1 LSKIRDVA
9 ALAGVS
15 TSTVSN
21 VLNGRANRMAAETL
35 ARVEAAIAELK
46 YRPNSTARQLKTGYT
61 PLIGLLVPSM
71 ANPMYG
77 FIAREIETL
86 AQERYG
92 FRIMIGNTYRD
103 KDKELRFFDDLLA
116 HGVRGVIIISSLI
129 DEQHVEAAAE
139 RGLVMVSYDRRATPN
154 MTSIVDHVTVDSF
167 ESARIATQHLIDMGH
182 RRLAFVTPAG
192 RTMSRNEKIAGF
204 MSAAKAAGLEAT
216 ARVVE
221 GTPVDEYG
229 DSMMSEV
236 GRAQAGLLARQA
248 DRPTGVIG
256 VNDLMAFG
264 LMAGFRDAGLAV
276 PEDVSVIGIDNV
288 FLSTLMHPA
297 MTSVRL
303 PVPEMAQVMVERV
316 MSRLADPSIARRSS
330 SFSPRWWRVIRSPNT
345 RPASADFLYRTRFLN
360 DNGFRQPPQRQTRA
374 LFRRPRHRR
383 AHGHCRRAF

>member
-1 LSKIRDVA
+1 VSKIRDVA
-9 ALAGVS
+9 SLAGVS

-103 KDKELRFFDDLLA
+103 KDKESRFFDDLLA

-154 MTSIVDHVTVDSF
+154 MSSIIDHVTVDSF

-204 MSAAKAAGLEAT
+204 TAAAKAAGLEAS

-236 GRAQAGLLARQA
+236 GRAQAGLLAQLPE
-248 DRPTGVIG
+248 RPTGVIG

-288 FLSTLMHPA
+288 FLSMLMHPA

-316 MSRLADPSIARRSS
+316 MSRLADPSIATQE
-330 SFSPRWWRVIRSPNT
+330 FI
-345 RPASADFLYRTRFLN
+345 F
-360 DNGFRQPPQRQTRA
+360 QPTLVSRDSVARCTPGKR
-374 LFRRPRHRR
+374 
-383 AHGHCRRAF
+383 

>member
-1 LSKIRDVA
+1 MSKIRDVA
-9 ALAGVS
+9 NLAGVS

-21 VLNGRANRMAAETL
+21 VLNGRSNRMAAETL
-35 ARVEAAIAELK
+35 ARVEAAIAKLK

-103 KDKELRFFDDLLA
+103 RDKETRFFDDLLA

-129 DEQHVEAAAE
+129 DEQHVEDAAE
-139 RGLVMVSYDRRATPN
+139 RGMVMVSYDRRATPN
-154 MTSIVDHVTVDSF
+154 MKSIVDHVTVDSF
-167 ESARIATQHLIDMGH
+167 ESARIATQHLIAQGH

-192 RTMSRNEKIAGF
+192 RTMSRHEKIAGF
-204 MSAAKAAGLEAT
+204 LAAAKNAGLEKSAK
-216 ARVVE
+216 VIE

-236 GRAQAGLLARQA
+236 GRMQASLLAKLS

-264 LMAGFRDAGLAV
+264 LMAGFRDAGLVV
-276 PEDVSVIGIDNV
+276 PQYVSVVGIDNV

-316 MSRLADPSIARRSS
+316 MSRLVDPTIATQEFIFQPTLIARDSVAPFHPDR
-330 SFSPRWWRVIRSPNT
+330 
-345 RPASADFLYRTRFLN
+345 
-360 DNGFRQPPQRQTRA
+360 
-374 LFRRPRHRR
+374 
-383 AHGHCRRAF
+383 

>member
-1 LSKIRDVA
+1 VSKIRDVA
-9 ALAGVS
+9 SLAGVS

-35 ARVEAAIAELK
+35 ARVEAAIAQLK

-103 KDKELRFFDDLLA
+103 RDKETRFFEDLLA
-116 HGVRGVIIISSLI
+116 HGVRGVITISSLI

-139 RGLVMVSYDRRATPN
+139 RGMVMVSYDRRATPN
-154 MTSIVDHVTVDSF
+154 MRSIVDHVTVDSF
-167 ESARIATQHLIDMGH
+167 ESARIATQHLIDLGH

-204 MSAAKAAGLEAT
+204 LSAAKAAGLEGS

-236 GRAQAGLLARQA
+236 GRAQACLLARLP

-276 PEDVSVIGIDNV
+276 PEDVSVVGIDNV

-316 MSRLADPSIARRSS
+316 MSRLADPSIETQEYIFQPTLVARDSVA
-330 SFSPRWWRVIRSPNT
+330 P
-345 RPASADFLYRTRFLN
+345 YRAGKR
-360 DNGFRQPPQRQTRA
+360 
-374 LFRRPRHRR
+374 
-383 AHGHCRRAF
+383 

>member
-1 LSKIRDVA
+1 MHTIQDVA
-9 ALAGVS
+9 REAGVS

-21 VLNGRANRMAAETL
+21 VLNGRSNRMAAETL
-35 ARVEAAIAELK
+35 QRVQSAIADLK
-46 YRPNSTARQLKTGYT
+46 YRPNTTARHLKTGHT

-77 FIAREIETL
+77 FIAREIEAL
-86 AQERYG
+86 AQERYN

-103 KDKELRFFDDLLA
+103 RDKENRFFDDLLS

-129 DEQHVEAAAE
+129 DEQHVESAAD

-154 MTSIVDHVTVDSF
+154 RRSIIDHVTVDSF
-167 ESARIATQHLIDMGH
+167 ESARIATQHLIDQGH
-182 RRLAFVTPAG
+182 QRLAFVTPSG

-204 MSAAKAAGLEAT
+204 LAAAKSAGLEKI

-236 GRAQAGLLARQA
+236 GRAQAVLLADQA

-264 LMAGFRDAGLAV
+264 LMAGFRDAGMAV
-276 PEDVSVIGIDNV
+276 PDDVSVIGIDNV

-303 PVPEMAQVMVERV
+303 PIPEMAQVMVERV
-316 MSRLADPSIARRSS
+316 MSRLADPTIPTQE
-330 SFSPRWWRVIRSPNT
+330 FIFQPTLVPRGSVAPLR
-345 RPASADFLYRTRFLN
+345 
-360 DNGFRQPPQRQTRA
+360 
-374 LFRRPRHRR
+374 
-383 AHGHCRRAF
+383 

>member
-1 LSKIRDVA
+1 VSKIRDVA
-9 ALAGVS
+9 SLAGVS

-139 RGLVMVSYDRRATPN
+139 RGLVMVSYDRRATPG

-204 MSAAKAAGLEAT
+204 LSAAKAAGLEAS
-216 ARVVE
+216 ARLVE

-236 GRAQAGLLARQA
+236 GRAQAGLLAKLPE
-248 DRPTGVIG
+248 RPTGVIG

-316 MSRLADPSIARRSS
+316 MARLADPAIATQEFIFQPTLVARDS
-330 SFSPRWWRVIRSPNT
+330 VAKYA
-345 RPASADFLYRTRFLN
+345 PAKR
-360 DNGFRQPPQRQTRA
+360 
-374 LFRRPRHRR
+374 
-383 AHGHCRRAF
+383 

>member
-1 LSKIRDVA
+1 MSKIRDVA
-9 ALAGVS
+9 SLAGVS

-139 RGLVMVSYDRRATPN
+139 RGLVMVSYDRRATPG

-204 MSAAKAAGLEAT
+204 LSAAKAAGLEAS

-236 GRAQAGLLARQA
+236 GRAQAGLLAKLPE
-248 DRPTGVIG
+248 RPTGVIG

-316 MSRLADPSIARRSS
+316 MSRLADPSIATQE
-330 SFSPRWWRVIRSPNT
+330 FV
-345 RPASADFLYRTRFLN
+345 F
-360 DNGFRQPPQRQTRA
+360 QPTLVSRDSVAKCAPGKR
-374 LFRRPRHRR
+374 
-383 AHGHCRRAF
+383 

>member
-1 LSKIRDVA
+1 MSKIRDVA
-9 ALAGVS
+9 SLAGVS

-154 MTSIVDHVTVDSF
+154 MTTIVDHVTVDSF

-204 MSAAKAAGLEAT
+204 LSAAKAAGLEAS

-236 GRAQAGLLARQA
+236 GRAQAGLLAKLPE
-248 DRPTGVIG
+248 RPTGVIG

-316 MSRLADPSIARRSS
+316 MARLADPAIATQE
-330 SFSPRWWRVIRSPNT
+330 FI
-345 RPASADFLYRTRFLN
+345 F
-360 DNGFRQPPQRQTRA
+360 QPTLVARDSVAKYAPGKR
-374 LFRRPRHRR
+374 
-383 AHGHCRRAF
+383 

>member
-1 LSKIRDVA
+1 MHTIQDVA
-9 ALAGVS
+9 RKAGVS

-21 VLNGRANRMAAETL
+21 VLNGRGNRMAAETL
-35 ARVEAAIAELK
+35 RRVQSAIADLK
-46 YRPNSTARQLKTGYT
+46 YRPNTTARHLKTGHT

-77 FIAREIETL
+77 FIAREIESL
-86 AQERYG
+86 AQERYN

-103 KDKELRFFDDLLA
+103 REKETRFFDDLLS

-129 DEQHVEAAAE
+129 DEQHVESAAD

-154 MTSIVDHVTVDSF
+154 IRSIIDHVTVDSF
-167 ESARIATQHLIDMGH
+167 ESARIATQHLIDQGH
-182 RRLAFVTPAG
+182 QRLAFVTPAG

-204 MSAAKAAGLEAT
+204 RAAAKSAGLEKT

-221 GTPVDEYG
+221 GTPVDEFG

-236 GRAQAGLLARQA
+236 GRAQAVLLAGQA

-256 VNDLMAFG
+256 VNDLMSFG

-276 PEDVSVIGIDNV
+276 PDDVSVIGIDNV
-288 FLSTLMHPA
+288 FLSTLMYPA

-303 PVPEMAQVMVERV
+303 PIPEMAQVMVERV
-316 MSRLADPSIARRSS
+316 MSRLADPTIPTQE
-330 SFSPRWWRVIRSPNT
+330 FIFQPTLVPRGSVAPLR
-345 RPASADFLYRTRFLN
+345 
-360 DNGFRQPPQRQTRA
+360 
-374 LFRRPRHRR
+374 
-383 AHGHCRRAF
+383 

>member
-1 LSKIRDVA
+1 VSKIRDVA
-9 ALAGVS
+9 SLAGVS

-103 KDKELRFFDDLLA
+103 RDKETRFFDDLLD

-129 DEQHVEAAAE
+129 DEQHVEAAAG
-139 RGLVMVSYDRRATPN
+139 RGMVMVSYDRRATPN
-154 MTSIVDHVTVDSF
+154 MRSIVDHVTVDSF
-167 ESARIATQHLIDMGH
+167 ESARIATQHLIDLGH

-204 MSAAKAAGLEAT
+204 LSAAKSAGLEGSAH
-216 ARVVE
+216 VVE

-236 GRAQAGLLARQA
+236 GRAQAGLLAKLPE
-248 DRPTGVIG
+248 RPTGVIG

-276 PEDVSVIGIDNV
+276 PDDVSVIGIDNV

-316 MSRLADPSIARRSS
+316 MSRLADPSIETQEYI
-330 SFSPRWWRVIRSPNT
+330 F
-345 RPASADFLYRTRFLN
+345 
-360 DNGFRQPPQRQTRA
+360 QPTLVKRDSVAACRA
-374 LFRRPRHRR
+374 GKR
-383 AHGHCRRAF
+383 

>member
-1 LSKIRDVA
+1 MSKIRDVA
-9 ALAGVS
+9 SLAGVS

-86 AQERYG
+86 AQECYG

-139 RGLVMVSYDRRATPN
+139 RGLVMVSYDRRATPG

-204 MSAAKAAGLEAT
+204 LSAAKAAGLEAS
-216 ARVVE
+216 ARLVE

-236 GRAQAGLLARQA
+236 GRAQAGLLAKLPE
-248 DRPTGVIG
+248 RPTGVIG

-316 MSRLADPSIARRSS
+316 MARLADPAIATQEFIFQPTLVARDS
-330 SFSPRWWRVIRSPNT
+330 VAKYA
-345 RPASADFLYRTRFLN
+345 PAK
-360 DNGFRQPPQRQTRA
+360 
-374 LFRRPRHRR
+374 
-383 AHGHCRRAF
+383 C

>member
-1 LSKIRDVA
+1 MSKIIDVA
-9 ALAGVS
+9 SLAGVS

-21 VLNGRANRMAAETL
+21 VLNGRSNRMAAETL
-35 ARVEAAIAELK
+35 ARVNAAIVKLK
-46 YRPNSTARQLKTGYT
+46 YRPNTTARQLKTGHT

-103 KDKELRFFDDLLA
+103 RDRETRFFDDLLS

-139 RGLVMVSYDRRATPN
+139 RGLVIVSYDRRATPH
-154 MTSIVDHVTVDSF
+154 MQSIVDHVSVDSF
-167 ESARIATQHLIDMGH
+167 ESARLATQHLIELGH
-182 RRLAFVTPAG
+182 TRLAFVTPAG
-192 RTMSRNEKIAGF
+192 RTMSRHEKMAGF
-204 MSAAKAAGLEAT
+204 LSAAKDAGLEKT
-216 ARVVE
+216 AHVIE

-236 GRAQAGLLARQA
+236 GRAQAVLLAGRD

-264 LMAGFRDAGLAV
+264 LMAGFRDAGLTV
-276 PEDVSVIGIDNV
+276 PQDVSVVGIDNV

-303 PVPEMAQVMVERV
+303 PVPEMAAVMVERV
-316 MSRLADPSIARRSS
+316 MSRLADPGIPTQEFIFQPTLVARESVASVAPLERGSGV
-330 SFSPRWWRVIRSPNT
+330 PARCPANHNNK
-345 RPASADFLYRTRFLN
+345 ASA
-360 DNGFRQPPQRQTRA
+360 
-374 LFRRPRHRR
+374 
-383 AHGHCRRAF
+383 

>member
-1 LSKIRDVA
+1 MSKISDVA
-9 ALAGVS
+9 VLAGVS

-21 VLNGRANRMAAETL
+21 VLNGRSNRMARDTL
-35 ARVEAAIAELK
+35 ARVEAAIAQLK

-77 FIAREIETL
+77 FIAREIEAL

-103 KDKELRFFDDLLA
+103 AAKEARFFDDLLA
-116 HGVRGVIIISSLI
+116 HGVRGVIIISSLM
-129 DEQHVEAAAE
+129 DELHVEAAAE
-139 RGLVMVSYDRRATPN
+139 RGLVMVSYDRRATPG
-154 MTSIVDHVTVDSF
+154 MKSIIDHVTVDSF
-167 ESARIATQHLIDMGH
+167 ESARLATQHLIDHGH
-182 RRLAFVTPAG
+182 TRLAFVTPAG

-204 MSAAKAAGLEAT
+204 LAAAKSAGLQKT
-216 ARVVE
+216 AKVVE
-221 GTPVDEYG
+221 GTPLGDYG
-229 DSMMSEV
+229 DSMMSEL
-236 GRAQAGLLARQA
+236 GRMQARLLAMLPE
-248 DRPTGVIG
+248 RPTGVVG

-276 PEDVSVIGIDNV
+276 PQNVSVIGIDNV

-316 MSRLADPSIARRSS
+316 MSRLADPSLPTQEFIFQPTLEARDSVATCKS
-330 SFSPRWWRVIRSPNT
+330 
-345 RPASADFLYRTRFLN
+345 
-360 DNGFRQPPQRQTRA
+360 
-374 LFRRPRHRR
+374 
-383 AHGHCRRAF
+383 